1 MADCERVTERRS
13 SAQRPAGDAEADDI
27 VEILNLLDNAGVLQ
41 SIDVKKRFFSFFI
54 QGTFYKRFFNVFYFA
69 NVFYF

>member
-41 SIDVKKRFFSFFI
+41 SVDGKK
-54 QGTFYKRFFNVFYFA
+54 NVFY
-69 NVFYF
+69 VFYSGHVF